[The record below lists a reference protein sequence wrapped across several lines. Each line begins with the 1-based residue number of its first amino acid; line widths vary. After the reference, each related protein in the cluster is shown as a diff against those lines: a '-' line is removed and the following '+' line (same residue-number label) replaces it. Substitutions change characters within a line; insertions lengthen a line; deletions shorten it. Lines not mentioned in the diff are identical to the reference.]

1 MKAFLKTTVAGAA
14 MAGAAMFASAPAEA
28 RVDLGISIGVPG
40 VAFEYDSGGYCGPV
54 YWGGEWY
61 RGPVYYREYR
71 GEYWY
76 WIHGGWRR
84 DEWRGPR
91 PRWWRHYRYG
101 PALGFEWY
109 RGHGFRIPERHLNW
123 WRMHGNEHRFDRD
136 RREDMRDMMRDR
148 DRELR
153 DRDHDMRDHDMRDHD
168 HDRGDH
174 DNDHRD

>member
-40 VAFEYDSGGYCGPV
+40 VAFEYDSGGYCDRWGCPDDYWDFPVYYGPV

-109 RGHGFRIPERHLNW
+109 RGPVYNREYRGEYWYWIHGGWRRDEWRGPRPRW
-123 WRMHGNEHRFDRD
+123 WRH
-136 RREDMRDMMRDR
+136 
-148 DRELR
+148 
-153 DRDHDMRDHDMRDHD
+153 
-168 HDRGDH
+168 
-174 DNDHRD
+174 